1 MKLYRRKQEIISTK
15 NRKENVKINNKMY
28 IVVKLDRSSA
38 LHLQKL
44 SCANLSRIVGSWI
57 ISLFIIIQVFQKAF
71 KKIAHATTY
80 IMHNSTGPN
89 EPLEQK

>member
-44 SCANLSRIVGSWI
+44 SCANLSRIVGS
-57 ISLFIIIQVFQKAF
+57 
-71 KKIAHATTY
+71 
-80 IMHNSTGPN
+80 
-89 EPLEQK
+89 